1 METPQV
7 IAALLE
13 KRTDIRQSIAELE
26 RQVRKHKADMA
37 QLDATIGL
45 FAPNVVQAKRE
56 VSRFARS
63 AHFVVG
69 ELTRRCQT
77 ALREA
82 NGEPVTADSIALQAM
97 REKGLNVGDGELRAD
112 MARRIL
118 WTLNRMLSRGA
129 VRKQGNGAGAEWAL
143 PPVVEQQ
150 LL

>member
-13 KRTDIRQSIAELE
+13 KRADIRSSITELE

-37 QLDATIGL
+37 QVDATIQL
-45 FAPNVVQAKRE
+45 FSPSVTLAKRE
-56 VSRFARS
+56 ASKFARS

-82 NGEPVTADSIALQAM
+82 NGGPVTADSIALQAM
-97 REKGLNVGDGELRAD
+97 REKGLDLGDGELRQD

-118 WTLNRMLSRGA
+118 WTLNRMLPRGT
-129 VRKQGNGAGAEWAL
+129 VRKQGYGAGAEWLL
-143 PPVVEQQ
+143 PARPEQ
-150 LL
+150 LSL